1 MDNANNVNKIKI
13 DNLNLSRN
21 FQCDKLSYKKYPKTH
36 KMSNK
41 RKFTIDFTELLDVIY
56 DKIDSHQL
64 QEYLNEMLDDLKSS
78 DDKIHE
84 FEKTLRNISSIIPG
98 IGNTFEEFE
107 DNVRNGNIVDMIELA
122 TNVFRKGLTSG
133 QFENTVSDTVKNISD
148 YIEKEIIPKKRK
160 M

>member
-1 MDNANNVNKIKI
+1 
-13 DNLNLSRN
+13 
-21 FQCDKLSYKKYPKTH
+21 
-36 KMSNK
+36 MSNK

-133 QFENTVSDTVKNISD
+133 QFENTVSDTVKNVSD
-148 YIEKEIIPKKRK
+148 YIEKEIIPKKRR